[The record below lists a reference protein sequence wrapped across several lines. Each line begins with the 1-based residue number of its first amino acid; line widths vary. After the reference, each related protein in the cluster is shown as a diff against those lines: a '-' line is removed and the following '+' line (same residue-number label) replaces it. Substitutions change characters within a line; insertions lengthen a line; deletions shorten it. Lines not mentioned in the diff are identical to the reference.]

1 MLDQLWT
8 FISEQIHTNQFL
20 VAGSFLGLISAIGY
34 KFYSVPVR
42 AFNWIKYQFIID
54 VDIPDRDEAF
64 KWINDW
70 LAAHPYGQR
79 WARNLT
85 VSTKRPDDD
94 GPHSLSYQGE
104 VLTRNT
110 RPIITF
116 SPSVGR
122 HWFFYKGRVV
132 TLYRERKDGAGDK
145 GSSIEAMIGIREC
158 FTIRV
163 FTRNRKIVQELLEEA
178 RELAHPEGE
187 QRIAILAAGQYGG
200 GWNTRSTRRP
210 RAVESIVLKAGV
222 MELLV
227 ERCRKFLR
235 SEQWYLDRGIPWRMG
250 VLLKG
255 PPGSGKSSAVLGL
268 CSHLGLDIATLGLTG
283 NHSGDTE
290 VNNLLSSVPKNA
302 VVLIEDIDCVFDSR
316 DKNKNE
322 NKLTFSGLL
331 NAIDGVAAGEGRIMF
346 MTTNHPEKLDPAL
359 IRPGRVDLRVEIG
372 WPDEDQ
378 VGRIFLRFYPEA
390 SAEQVDRFV
399 GAVFGVGPVG
409 SISMAAIQAHL
420 SNYSDDAELAITN
433 IADALVMQE
442 QALLQVCP
450 AALEPAS
457 Q

>member
-8 FISEQIHTNQFL
+8 FISDQIHTNQFL

-34 KFYSVPVR
+34 KFYAVPMR
-42 AFNWIKYQFIID
+42 TFNWIKYQFIID

-64 KWINDW
+64 QWINAW
-70 LAAHPYGQR
+70 LAEHPYGQR

-85 VSTKRPDDD
+85 VSTKRPEDDEPC
-94 GPHSLSYQGE
+94 GLTYQGGPAP
-104 VLTRNT
+104 RNS

-122 HWFFYKGRVV
+122 HWFFYKGRIV
-132 TLYRERKDGAGDK
+132 TLYRERKDGSGEK
-145 GSSIEAMIGIREC
+145 GLEAMMGIRES

-163 FTRNRKIVQELLEEA
+163 FTRNRKIVQEILEDA
-178 RELAHPEGE
+178 RELAHPSGE
-187 QRIAILAAGQYGG
+187 QRIAILAAGNYGG

-210 RAVESIVLKAGV
+210 RAIESIVLKDGV
-222 MELLV
+222 METLV
-227 ERCRKFLR
+227 ARCGKFLT

-255 PPGSGKSSAVLGL
+255 PPGSGKSSAVVGL
-268 CSHLGLDIATLGLTG
+268 ASHLGLDIAILSLSGS
-283 NHSGDTE
+283 HSGDVE
-290 VNNLLSSVPKNA
+290 VNNLMASVPKKA

-316 DKNKNE
+316 EKNKND

-331 NAIDGVAAGEGRIMF
+331 NAIDGVAAGEGRILF

-359 IRPGRVDLRVEIG
+359 IRPGRVDLRLEIG
-372 WPDEDQ
+372 WPDQDQ
-378 VGRIFLRFYPEA
+378 VGRIFLRFFPEA
-390 SAEQVDRFV
+390 PASQVDRFV
-399 GAVFGVGPVG
+399 GGVFGIGPTG
-409 SISMAAIQAHL
+409 SVSMAAIQALL

-433 IADALVMQE
+433 IADALVIQE
-442 QALLQVCP
+442 QALLQVSP